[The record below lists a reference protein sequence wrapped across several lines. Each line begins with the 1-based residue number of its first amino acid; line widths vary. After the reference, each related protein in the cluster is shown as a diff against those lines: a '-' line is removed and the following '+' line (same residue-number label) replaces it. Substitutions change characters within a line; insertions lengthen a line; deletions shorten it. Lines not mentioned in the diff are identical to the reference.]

1 LDFQY
6 VNETPTKQIPSGDNQ
21 SLVLWARILQ
31 LATGLTMNKIVGI
44 QFKDHGKVY
53 DFESGH
59 FVLKKGDKVMVITK
73 EGPAIGCVS
82 TEPQNRPGNMPE
94 RPLKKIFR
102 LATGDEIG
110 RYDRNCALE
119 RTVYDYCYQKIK
131 KRFVPMCL
139 VSVERRFDGSKIIVY
154 FTADGRVDFREL
166 VKDLVRKFRTRIE
179 MRQIGVRHQ
188 SKMVGGLGTCGRPLC
203 CATFLNNFAPVTIK
217 MAKEQ
222 NISLNPNKISG
233 MCGRLMCCLNY
244 EHEFYERM
252 KRNLPK
258 IGKKVMTGS
267 GEGKVIRQ
275 NVLKE
280 TLNVRLE
287 SGEEIEISAGDI
299 VREGIF
305 RKSQKKRKH

>member
-305 RKSQKKRKH
+305 RKSQRKRKN

>member
-1 LDFQY
+1 
-6 VNETPTKQIPSGDNQ
+6 
-21 SLVLWARILQ
+21 
-31 LATGLTMNKIVGI
+31 MNKIVGI

-59 FVLKKGDKVMVITK
+59 FVLKKGAKVIVITK

-82 TEPQNRPGNMPE
+82 TEPQNRAGQMPE
-94 RPLKKIFR
+94 KPLKKIFR
-102 LATGDEIG
+102 LATADEIA
-110 RYDRNCALE
+110 RYDRNCELE

-131 KRFVPMCL
+131 KRSLPMCM

-166 VKDLVRKFRTRIE
+166 VKDLVGKFRTRIE

-203 CATFLNNFAPVTIK
+203 CAAFLTNFSPVTIK

-222 NISLNPNKISG
+222 NISLNPSKISG
-233 MCGRLMCCLNY
+233 MCGRLMCCLTF
-244 EHEFYERM
+244 EHEIYEKM
-252 KRNLPK
+252 KKDLPR
-258 IGKKVMTGS
+258 IGKKVMTDT

-287 SGEEIEISAGDI
+287 SGEEIEVNARDVVLG
-299 VREGIF
+299 GIF
-305 RKSQKKRKH
+305 KKSQKKGKH

>member
-1 LDFQY
+1 
-6 VNETPTKQIPSGDNQ
+6 
-21 SLVLWARILQ
+21 
-31 LATGLTMNKIVGI
+31 MNKIVGI

-59 FVLKKGDKVMVITK
+59 FVLKKGAKVIVITK

-82 TEPQNRPGNMPE
+82 TEPQNRAGQMPE
-94 RPLKKIFR
+94 KPLKKIFR
-102 LATGDEIG
+102 LATADEIA
-110 RYDRNCALE
+110 RYDRNCELE

-131 KRFVPMCL
+131 KRSLPMCM

-166 VKDLVRKFRTRIE
+166 VKDLVGKFRTRIE

-203 CATFLNNFAPVTIK
+203 CAAFLTNFSPVTIK

-222 NISLNPNKISG
+222 NISLNPSKISG
-233 MCGRLMCCLNY
+233 MCGRLMCCLTF
-244 EHEFYERM
+244 EHEIYEKM
-252 KRNLPK
+252 KKDLPR
-258 IGKKVMTGS
+258 IGKKVMTDT

-287 SGEEIEISAGDI
+287 SGEEIEVNARD
-299 VREGIF
+299 VVLEGIF
-305 RKSQKKRKH
+305 KKSQKKEKH

>member
-1 LDFQY
+1 
-6 VNETPTKQIPSGDNQ
+6 
-21 SLVLWARILQ
+21 
-31 LATGLTMNKIVGI
+31 MNKIVGI
-44 QFKDHGKVY
+44 QFKDHGKSY

-82 TEPQNRPGNMPE
+82 TEPQNRAGNMPE

-102 LATGDEIG
+102 MATGDEIS
-110 RYDRNCALE
+110 RYDRHCELE

-131 KRFVPMCL
+131 KRSVPMCL

-154 FTADGRVDFREL
+154 FTSDGRVDFREL

-233 MCGRLMCCLNY
+233 MCGRLMCCLTY
-244 EHEFYERM
+244 EHEFYEKM
-252 KRNLPK
+252 KKDLPK
-258 IGKKVMTGS
+258 IGKKVMTGR

-287 SGEEIEISAGDI
+287 SGEEIEINARDI

-305 RKSQKKRKH
+305 KKSQKKRKH